1 MITTKEDQI
10 FALRN
15 PTIAMLHELNISIHR
30 LGYKSL
36 SIAVPCY
43 AVDDMQSLTKETYP
57 YVAHCFGCTDW
68 HSVERSIR
76 TVILTAW
83 DHRDPEIWNQY
94 FPNQIKAPSN
104 KQFIAVLAERLK

>member
-1 MITTKEDQI
+1 MISTAEDQI
-10 FALRN
+10 HALRD
-15 PTIAMLHELNISIHR
+15 PTIAMLHELGISIQR
-30 LGYKSL
+30 LGYKYL
-36 SIAVPCY
+36 TVAVPCY
-43 AVDDMQSLTKETYP
+43 SIDDSQSLTKEVYP
-57 YVAHCFGCTDW
+57 YVSQCFGCTDW